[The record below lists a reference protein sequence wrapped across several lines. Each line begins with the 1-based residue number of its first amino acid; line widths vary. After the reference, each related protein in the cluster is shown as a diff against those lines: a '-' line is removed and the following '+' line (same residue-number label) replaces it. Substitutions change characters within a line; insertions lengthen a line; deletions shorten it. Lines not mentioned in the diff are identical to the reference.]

1 MGARAESL
9 DFLRDVV
16 EQARLHY
23 PDLLRGYG
31 ITIYLTVLTMLLA
44 LAVGVVVSL
53 LRTSE
58 VKLLRTISGVYV
70 ELFRNTPLLVQLFFL
85 FFALPKL
92 PPVNLPVIGHIGWLL
107 SPLQAAIIG
116 LTLYTGAYT
125 TEALRS
131 GLQSIDR
138 GQTEAARALGLN
150 YLQTRLY
157 VIVPQAV
164 RVAVPLL
171 TSILSALFRNTAL
184 VSTIGVVELLNAA
197 DRIQQQNFR
206 TFELFT
212 LAGVLYLSLT
222 LPLAFASGRL
232 EALVA
237 RAR

>member
-1 MGARAESL
+1 L
-9 DFLRDVV
+9 DFLRDLLD
-16 EQARLHY
+16 QARQHY

-31 ITIYLTVLTMLLA
+31 ITIYLTCLTMLLA

-58 VKLLRTISGVYV
+58 IKLLRTISGAYV
-70 ELFRNTPLLVQLFFL
+70 EFFRNTPLLVQLFFL

-92 PPVNLPVIGHIGWLL
+92 PPVYLPMIGRVNWLL
-107 SPLQAAIIG
+107 SPLQAAVIG

-150 YLQTRLY
+150 YLQTRVY

-212 LAGVLYLSLT
+212 LAGILYLSLT

>member
-1 MGARAESL
+1 L
-9 DFLRDVV
+9 TFLRDLV
-16 EQARLHY
+16 EQVHLHY
-23 PDLLRGYG
+23 PELLQGYAL
-31 ITIYLTVLTMLLA
+31 TILLTVVTMLLA
-44 LAVGVVVSL
+44 LGVGILVSL

-58 VKLLRTISGVYV
+58 FKPLRFISGAYV
-70 ELFRNTPLLVQLFFL
+70 EFFRNTPLLVQLFFL

-92 PPVNLPVIGHIGWLL
+92 PPVTLPLVGRINWLL
-107 SPLQAAIIG
+107 SPLQAAVIG

-150 YLQTRLY
+150 YLQTRFY
-157 VIVPQAV
+157 VIVPQAL

-197 DRIQQQNFR
+197 DRIQQRNFR

-212 LAGVLYLSLT
+212 VAGVLYLSLT

-232 EALVA
+232 ERWVA

>member
-1 MGARAESL
+1 MAFVG
-9 DFLRDVV
+9 DVL
-16 EQARLHY
+16 EQIGRHY
-23 PDLLRGYG
+23 PELVRGYET
-31 ITIYLTVLTMLLA
+31 TIVLTFVAMLLA
-44 LAVGVVVSL
+44 LAVGLFGSL

-58 VKLLRTISGVYV
+58 SRALRLLSGAYV
-70 ELFRNTPLLVQLFFL
+70 EFFRNTPLLVQLFFL

-92 PPVNLPVIGHIGWLL
+92 PPVDLPLWGHVTWLL
-107 SPLQAAIIG
+107 SPIQAAIIG

-131 GLQSIDR
+131 GLLSIDK
-138 GQTEAARALGLN
+138 GQTEAARALGLS

-157 VIVPQAV
+157 VVVPQAF

-171 TSILSALFRNTAL
+171 TSIFSALFRNTAL

-212 LAGVLYLSLT
+212 VAGILYLSLT
-222 LPLAFASGRL
+222 LPLAYASGRL
-232 EALVA
+232 EQFVA
-237 RAR
+237 RTR